1 MFTVALEI
9 ILSPNEV
16 LAEEK
21 QNVTIA
27 CGATGQPQ
35 PGITWSKAF
44 GNLPM
49 NILGLAAGTFHLVV
63 FSRLRFKARPPK
75 EMTPM
80 AGSTVH
86 LPCAVEGDLK
96 TTISWT
102 KHGKSSLLKC
112 HGIT

>member
-9 ILSPNEV
+9 ILCPNEV

-49 NILGLAAGTFHLVV
+49 NILGSAAGTFHLVV
-63 FSRLRFKARPPK
+63 FSRLRFKARPP
-75 EMTPM
+75 
-80 AGSTVH
+80 VH

-112 HGIT
+112 HGIA